1 MNRDGFQTGDP
12 VTVRFFE
19 AFAVLVEDGRTTT
32 SGFCE
37 EVGIDRPNFLKQ
49 RREPGRSILRPAWLS
64 YLCRK
69 YGVSPA
75 WLLLGTGT
83 MFRTKSNKNPGKSN
97 GNGLESHK
105 SGAESN
111 TGKE

>member
-19 AFAVLVEDGRTTT
+19 AFAVLVEDGRTTA

-37 EVGIDRPNFLKQ
+37 GAGIDRPNFLKQ
-49 RREPGRSILRPAWLS
+49 RREPGRAILRPAWLS

-97 GNGLESHK
+97 GNGPESHK

-111 TGKE
+111 AGKE

>member
-19 AFAVLVEDGRTTT
+19 AFAALVADGRTTA

-37 EVGIDRPNFLKQ
+37 EAGIDRPNFLKQ
-49 RREPGRSILRPAWLS
+49 RREPGRAILRPAWLS

-83 MFRTKSNKNPGKSN
+83 MFRTKSHKNSGKSN
-97 GNGLESHK
+97 GNGQESNK
-105 SGAESN
+105 SGAKSN

>member
-19 AFAVLVEDGRTTT
+19 AFAVLLEDGRTTT

-37 EVGIDRPNFLKQ
+37 EAGIDRPNFLKQ
-49 RREPGRSILRPAWLS
+49 RREPGRAILRPAWLS

-97 GNGLESHK
+97 GNGPESHK